1 MTIQVLCEQTSAV
14 STMLLTL
21 LVPAKQW
28 IKKLD
33 LFKILGL
40 DKSSSLICL
49 IGKKIQV
56 ATGEKLSTFFYS
68 KVYKWQYNEAMQ
80 FVLWVAQM
88 IYLQAWTRRPIQFSS
103 T

>member
-28 IKKLD
+28 IRKLD

-40 DKSSSLICL
+40 DKASSLICL

-56 ATGEKLSTFFYS
+56 TTGEKLSTFFYS
-68 KVYKWQYNEAMQ
+68 KVYKWQYNEAIQ
-80 FVLWVAQM
+80 FVLWVAQK
-88 IYLQAWTRRPIQFSS
+88 IDLQA
-103 T
+103 